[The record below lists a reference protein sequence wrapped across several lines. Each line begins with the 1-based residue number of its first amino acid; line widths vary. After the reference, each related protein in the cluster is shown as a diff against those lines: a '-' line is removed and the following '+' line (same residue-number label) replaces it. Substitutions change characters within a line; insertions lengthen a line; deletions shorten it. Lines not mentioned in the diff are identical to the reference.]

1 MLVTCSYTDC
11 TIALKLSAIDIS
23 KNVYKMYVIISR
35 NFGISDIRSDHLG
48 EWGGEELCCVLI
60 SFHDLGQYL
69 QGHMNYEVK
78 SGRRSEMGSRF
89 SYSRT
94 FLGVL

>member
-60 SFHDLGQYL
+60 SFPDLGQYL
-69 QGHMNYEVK
+69 QGHM
-78 SGRRSEMGSRF
+78 RSNVVEILRWGLAPVILGHF
-89 SYSRT
+89 WEYYS
-94 FLGVL
+94 